1 MRHRRKGRVLGRS
14 PSHQRAL
21 LRNLASALML
31 TERDSDIDEVGAPAT
46 PGRIITTVAKAKEVR
61 PLVERCI
68 TIAKRGLSAM
78 ERAREFGT
86 SADRDSAEWKKWRQG
101 DQWRKWAAASAPAV
115 TARRRVV
122 TLLGDKQAARI
133 VFEKIAPRFV
143 DRPGGYTRILK
154 LATPRLGD
162 AGPRAVLEFVGGEVG
177 ADRAPAP
184 KVEAARPPR
193 KAKAGK

>member
-31 TERDSDIDEVGAPAT
+31 TEREVEVDEVGAPQVA
-46 PGRIITTVAKAKEVR
+46 GRIITTVAKAKEVR

-68 TIAKRGLSAM
+68 TIAKRGLAAAEKANQFAVSA
-78 ERAREFGT
+78 E
-86 SADRDSAEWKKWRQG
+86 RDSAEWKKWRASE
-101 DQWRKWAAASAPAV
+101 QWQKWAAASAPAV
-115 TARRRVV
+115 TARRRVI
-122 TLLGDKQAARI
+122 TLLGDKQAARV

-154 LATPRLGD
+154 LSTPRLGD
-162 AGPRAVLEFVGGEVG
+162 AGPRAVLEFVGSEGRSG
-177 ADRAPAP
+177 QAPAP
-184 KVEAARPPR
+184 QVQASRPPR
-193 KAKAGK
+193 RSPAGA

>member
-31 TERDSDIDEVGAPAT
+31 TEREVEIDEVGAPAT

-68 TIAKRGLSAM
+68 TIAKRGLVAA
-78 ERAREFGT
+78 ERAREFST
-86 SADRDSAEWKKWRQG
+86 TANRDSADWKKWRQG
-101 DQWRKWAAASAPAV
+101 EQWRKWAAASAPAV

-122 TLLGDKQAARI
+122 TLLGDKQAAR
-133 VFEKIAPRFV
+133 VLFEKIAPRFV

-162 AGPRAVLEFVGGEVG
+162 AGPRAVLEFVGGETG
-177 ADRAPAP
+177 AERAPAP
-184 KVEAARPPR
+184 KVVAARPPR
-193 KAKAGK
+193 ASKARG

>member
-31 TERDSDIDEVGAPAT
+31 TEREAETGEVGAPKVA
-46 PGRIITTVAKAKEVR
+46 GRIITTVAKAKEVR

-68 TIAKRGLSAM
+68 TIAKRGLVSLDK
-78 ERAREFGT
+78 AREYGT
-86 SADRDSAEWKKWRQG
+86 TADRDSAEWKKWRTSG
-101 DQWRKWAAASAPAV
+101 QWSQWAQAISPAV
-115 TARRRVV
+115 AARRRVV
-122 TLLGDKQAARI
+122 QLLGDKQAARI
-133 VFEKIAPRFV
+133 VFEKIAPRYV

-162 AGPRAVLEFVGGEVG
+162 AGPRALLEFVG
-177 ADRAPAP
+177 ADVAAGRSQAP
-184 KVEAARPPR
+184 KVESVRPAR
-193 KAKAGK
+193 A

>member
-31 TERDSDIDEVGAPAT
+31 TERESEPGEPGAPKVA
-46 PGRIITTVAKAKEVR
+46 GRIVTTVAKAKEVR

-68 TIAKRGLSAM
+68 TIAKRGLVASDKAK
-78 ERAREFGT
+78 EFGT
-86 SADRDSAEWKKWRQG
+86 AAARDTADWKKWRQS
-101 DQWRKWAAASAPAV
+101 DQWQRWARAMAPAV
-115 TARRRVV
+115 RARRRLVQ
-122 TLLGDKQAARI
+122 LLGDKHAARI
-133 VFEKIAPRFV
+133 VFERVAPRFV

-162 AGPRAVLEFVGGEVG
+162 AGPRAVLEFVGSDVAAGQAV
-177 ADRAPAP
+177 APR
-184 KVEAARPPR
+184 VESRQPARS
-193 KAKAGK
+193 

>member
-31 TERDSDIDEVGAPAT
+31 TEREFDVDDVGSPAT
-46 PGRIITTVAKAKEVR
+46 PGRIITTLAKAKEVR

-68 TIAKRGLSAM
+68 TIAKRGLAAS

-86 SADRDSAEWKKWRQG
+86 TAARDSAEWKKWRQG

-122 TLLGDKQAARI
+122 TLLGDKQAARV

-193 KAKAGK
+193 RAKAGT

>member
-31 TERDSDIDEVGAPAT
+31 TERAVDVDEVGAPAT
-46 PGRIITTVAKAKEVR
+46 PGRIITTLAKAKEVR

-68 TIAKRGLSAM
+68 TIAKRGLAAS
-78 ERAREFGT
+78 ERAREFAT
-86 SADRDSAEWKKWRQG
+86 SAQRDSTEWKKWRQG

-133 VFEKIAPRFV
+133 VFEKIAQRFV

-193 KAKAGK
+193 KAKAGT

>member
-31 TERDSDIDEVGAPAT
+31 TERETEADEVGAAKVR
-46 PGRIITTVAKAKEVR
+46 GRIVTTVAKAKEVR

-68 TIAKRGLSAM
+68 TIAKRGLAALDQAKPLASTA
-78 ERAREFGT
+78 A
-86 SADRDSAEWKKWRQG
+86 RDSAAWKAWRSSP
-101 DQWRKWAAASAPAV
+101 QWNQWAKAVSPAV
-115 TARRRVV
+115 AARRRVV
-122 TLLGDKQAARI
+122 QLLGDKQAARI
-133 VFEKIAPRFV
+133 VFERIAPRYV

-162 AGPRAVLEFVGGEVG
+162 AGPRAVLEFVGAETG
-177 ADRAPAP
+177 ASRAPAP
-184 KVEAARPPR
+184 RVEAARPAR
-193 KAKAGK
+193 S

>member
-31 TERDSDIDEVGAPAT
+31 TERDADAGEVGAPKVA
-46 PGRIITTVAKAKEVR
+46 GRIITTVAKAKEVR

-68 TIAKRGLSAM
+68 TIAKRGLVSLDA
-78 ERAREFGT
+78 AREFGT
-86 SADRDSAEWKKWRQG
+86 TADRDSAAWK
-101 DQWRKWAAASAPAV
+101 QWRTSDRWNQWAQAVSPAV
-115 TARRRVV
+115 AARRRVV
-122 TLLGDKQAARI
+122 QLLGDKQAARI
-133 VFEKIAPRFV
+133 VFEKIAPRYV

-162 AGPRAVLEFVGGEVG
+162 AGPRAMLEFVGAEVAAG
-177 ADRAPAP
+177 RAQAP
-184 KVEAARPPR
+184 RVEAARP
-193 KAKAGK
+193 AKA

>member
-21 LRNLASALML
+21 LRNLAAALML
-31 TERDSDIDEVGAPAT
+31 TEREVETGEIGAAKV
-46 PGRIITTVAKAKEVR
+46 PGRIVTTVAKAKEVR

-68 TIAKRGLSAM
+68 TIAKRGLLAQ
-78 ERAREFGT
+78 EKARQFST
-86 SADRDSAEWKKWRQG
+86 SAERDSAEWKKWRSGTVWQ
-101 DQWRKWAAASAPAV
+101 QWSQAMAPAV

-122 TLLGDKQAARI
+122 RLLGDKEAARI
-133 VFEKIAPRFV
+133 VFERVAPRFT

-162 AGPRAVLEFVGGEVG
+162 AGPRAILEFVG
-177 ADRAPAP
+177 ADEPARAPAP
-184 KVEAARPPR
+184 RVETAR
-193 KAKAGK
+193 A

>member
-31 TERDSDIDEVGAPAT
+31 TEQEVEAGEPGAAKVK
-46 PGRIITTVAKAKEVR
+46 GRIVTTLAKAKEVR

-68 TIAKRGLSAM
+68 TIAKRGLAAAA
-78 ERAREFGT
+78 RAREFDT
-86 SADRDSAEWKKWRQG
+86 TARRDSTEWRAWRDG
-101 DQWRKWAAASAPAV
+101 EQWRKWAAASAPAV

-122 TLLGDKQAARI
+122 TLLGDKQAARV
-133 VFEKIAPRFV
+133 VFEKIAPRYV

-162 AGPRAVLEFVGGEVG
+162 AGPRAVLELVGREVG

>member
-1 MRHRRKGRVLGRS
+1 
-14 PSHQRAL
+14 
-21 LRNLASALML
+21 ML
-31 TERDSDIDEVGAPAT
+31 TEREVDIDEVGAPAT
-46 PGRIITTVAKAKEVR
+46 PGRIVTTVAKAKEVR

-68 TIAKRGLSAM
+68 TIAKRGLAAS

-86 SADRDSAEWKKWRQG
+86 TADRDSAEWKKWRQG
-101 DQWRKWAAASAPAV
+101 EQWRKWAAASAPAV

-122 TLLGDKQAARI
+122 TLLGDKQAARV

>member
-31 TERDSDIDEVGAPAT
+31 TERESEVDEVGAPAT
-46 PGRIITTVAKAKEVR
+46 PGRIITTLAKAKEVR

-68 TIAKRGLSAM
+68 TIAKRGLAAS

-86 SADRDSAEWKKWRQG
+86 SAARDSAEWKKWRQG

-133 VFEKIAPRFV
+133 VFERIAPRFV

-162 AGPRAVLEFVGGEVG
+162 AGPRAVLEFVGREVG

-193 KAKAGK
+193 KAKAGT

>member
-31 TERDSDIDEVGAPAT
+31 TEREVDVDEVGRPAVA
-46 PGRIITTVAKAKEVR
+46 GRIVTTVAKAKEVR

-68 TIAKRGLSAM
+68 TIAKRGLAAA
-78 ERAREFGT
+78 ERAKEFAT
-86 SADRDSAEWKKWRQG
+86 TADRDSSEWKKWRTG
-101 DQWRKWAAASAPAV
+101 EQWRKWAAASAPAV

-122 TLLGDKQAARI
+122 TLLGDKQAAR
-133 VFEKIAPRFV
+133 VLFERIAPRFV
-143 DRPGGYTRILK
+143 YRPGGYTRILK

-162 AGPRAVLEFVGGEVG
+162 AGPRAVLEFVGGDVG
-177 ADRAPAP
+177 AERAPAP
-184 KVEAARPPR
+184 KVESARPPR
-193 KAKAGK
+193 AAKARG

>member
-31 TERDSDIDEVGAPAT
+31 TEREVEVDEVGRPQVA
-46 PGRIITTVAKAKEVR
+46 GRIITTVAKAKEVR

-68 TIAKRGLSAM
+68 TIAKRGLAAAEKAKQFAVSA
-78 ERAREFGT
+78 E
-86 SADRDSAEWKKWRQG
+86 RDSAEWKKWRASE
-101 DQWRKWAAASAPAV
+101 QWQKWAAASAPAV
-115 TARRRVV
+115 TARRRAI
-122 TLLGDKQAARI
+122 TLLGDKQAAR
-133 VFEKIAPRFV
+133 VLFEKIAPRFV

-162 AGPRAVLEFVGGEVG
+162 AGPRAVLEFVGSEGRSG
-177 ADRAPAP
+177 QAPAP
-184 KVEAARPPR
+184 QVQASRPPR
-193 KAKAGK
+193 RSPAGA

>member
-31 TERDSDIDEVGAPAT
+31 TEREVDVDEVGAPAT

-68 TIAKRGLSAM
+68 TIAKRGLVAS
-78 ERAREFGT
+78 ERAREFAT
-86 SADRDSAEWKKWRQG
+86 TADRDSADWKKWRQG
-101 DQWRKWAAASAPAV
+101 EQWQRWAAASAPAV

-122 TLLGDKQAARI
+122 TLLGDKQAAR
-133 VFEKIAPRFV
+133 VLFEKIAPRFV

-162 AGPRAVLEFVGGEVG
+162 AGPRAVLEFVGGDTG
-177 ADRAPAP
+177 ADRSPAP
-184 KVEAARPPR
+184 KVEAARPR
-193 KAKAGK
+193 RASKARG

>member
-31 TERDSDIDEVGAPAT
+31 TEREVDVDEVGAPAT

-68 TIAKRGLSAM
+68 TIAKRGLAASA
-78 ERAREFGT
+78 RAREFAV
-86 SADRDSAEWKKWRQG
+86 SAERGSAEWARWRKG
-101 DQWRKWAAASAPAV
+101 EQWRKWAAASAPAV

-122 TLLGDKQAARI
+122 TLLGDKQAAR
-133 VFEKIAPRFV
+133 VLFEKIAPRYV

-162 AGPRAVLEFVGGEVG
+162 AGPRAVLEFVGAEKA
-177 ADRAPAP
+177 ADRSPAP

-193 KAKAGK
+193 KSKAGA

>member
-31 TERDSDIDEVGAPAT
+31 TEEPHEAGESGAPKVA
-46 PGRIITTVAKAKEVR
+46 GRIVTTVAKAKEVR

-68 TIAKRGLSAM
+68 TIAKRGLVAE
-78 ERAREFGT
+78 ERARQFAS
-86 SADRDSAEWKKWRQG
+86 SAERDSSAWKQWRQSE
-101 DQWRKWAAASAPAV
+101 QWRQWAREIAPSVA
-115 TARRRVV
+115 ARRRVV
-122 TLLGDKQAARI
+122 QLLGDKRAARL
-133 VFEKIAPRFV
+133 VFERIAPRFS

-162 AGPRAVLEFVGGEVG
+162 AGPRAMLEFVG
-177 ADRAPAP
+177 ADVPAGRSAAP
-184 KVEAARPPR
+184 KVEKRRPAP
-193 KAKAGK
+193 A